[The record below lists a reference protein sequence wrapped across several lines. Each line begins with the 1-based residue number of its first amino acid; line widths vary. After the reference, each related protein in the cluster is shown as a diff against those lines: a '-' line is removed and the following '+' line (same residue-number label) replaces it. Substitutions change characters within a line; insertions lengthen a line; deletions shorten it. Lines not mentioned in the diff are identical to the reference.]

1 MAASLLPL
9 KTTTCAALYKPNAQ
23 SSAIAGLASMSNVD
37 ILCKASQTIVPP
49 RGHQGRETMRTA
61 PAQAHSHS
69 AARMAP
75 ARNHHTYTAH
85 ACRALHPKVP

>member
-1 MAASLLPL
+1 
-9 KTTTCAALYKPNAQ
+9 
-23 SSAIAGLASMSNVD
+23 
-37 ILCKASQTIVPP
+37 
-49 RGHQGRETMRTA
+49 MRTA
-61 PAQAHSHS
+61 PTQAHSHS